1 MLISGR
7 DQMNRKIE
15 VIGRK
20 GEGRRFAV
28 KISSGRGA
36 ARINFNGLVKTG

>member
-28 KISSGRGA
+28 KISSGAGR
-36 ARINFNGLVKTG
+36 RENKF